1 MGFLD
6 SPADGQGKYT
16 EEEIAEQI
24 FEWWVSG
31 KPFGVWY
38 SEKFR
43 QLKIGFDDDGS
54 DAPEE

>member
-1 MGFLD
+1 M
-6 SPADGQGKYT
+6 
-16 EEEIAEQI
+16 AEQI
-24 FEWWVSG
+24 FEWWVSS
-31 KPFGVWY
+31 KPFEVWY

>member
-1 MGFLD
+1 MRH
-6 SPADGQGKYT
+6 DGKAY
-16 EEEIAEQI
+16 
-24 FEWWVSG
+24 S
-31 KPFGVWY
+31 VWY